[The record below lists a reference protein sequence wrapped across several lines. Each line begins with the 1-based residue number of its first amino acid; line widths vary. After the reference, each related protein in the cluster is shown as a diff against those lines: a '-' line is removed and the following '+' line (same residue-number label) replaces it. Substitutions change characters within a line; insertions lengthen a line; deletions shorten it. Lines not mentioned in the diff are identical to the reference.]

1 MDTLKKIGWIK
12 NNMKSFNIDIM
23 LPWEVG
29 IVLIVIGIILIL
41 LGSKQS
47 KKKFDDIDNLPITKP
62 TTKILFGSFLCL
74 FGFIQ
79 ILPLLN

>member
-1 MDTLKKIGWIK
+1 MDTLKKTGWIK
-12 NNMKSFNIDIM
+12 NNMKSLNIDIM